1 MLDWNLISEGARQL
15 DVTPLFVAVLVGG
28 LIGFEREYHGRPAGL
43 RTHILVCL
51 SSTLVIAA
59 SRRLP
64 PDFVQ
69 SPDLVKVVMDPNRL
83 GAGIMT
89 GIGFLGAA
97 SVIRAGDIVRGI
109 TTGATVWSVAGLGVV
124 VGQGEYALAILGSGV
139 VLIVLSGFD
148 RLSRHIAPVIYRRV
162 VVRGEK
168 SQLPELSVI
177 VARILEQNDI
187 RVQDLS
193 GTRGHDEE
201 PFELVFHIRC
211 RNAMQAPEMLELIA
225 DQKGVRSV
233 EWSQISH

>member
-1 MLDWNLISEGARQL
+1 MIDFNAISQGLQQL
-15 DVTPLFVAVLVGG
+15 DVTPLVMAVVVGG
-28 LIGFEREYHGRPAGL
+28 LIGFEREFHGRPAGL

-51 SSTLVIAA
+51 SSALVIAA

-64 PDFVQ
+64 A
-69 SPDLVKVVMDPNRL
+69 DLVDRQDVIKVVMDPNRL

-97 SVIRAGDIVRGI
+97 SVIRAGDMVRGI

-124 VGQGEYALAILGSGV
+124 VGQGEYALALLGSGV
-139 VLIVLSGFD
+139 VLIVLSGLD
-148 RLSRHIAPVIYRRV
+148 QVSRQIAPVIYRRL
-162 VVRGEK
+162 VVRGVR
-168 SQLPELSVI
+168 SELTALSAV
-177 VARILEQNDI
+177 VARILEEHDI

-211 RNAMQAPEMLELIA
+211 RNAMQAPQMLELIA
-225 DQKGVRSV
+225 DQKGVLSV